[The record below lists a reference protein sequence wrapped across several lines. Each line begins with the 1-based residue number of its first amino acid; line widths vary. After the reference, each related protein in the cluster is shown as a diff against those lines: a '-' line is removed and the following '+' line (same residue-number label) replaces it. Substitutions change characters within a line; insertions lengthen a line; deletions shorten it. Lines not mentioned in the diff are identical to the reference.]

1 MGIDPKLEPRCSP
14 EEADYLVDKL
24 DKGKEKP
31 KPVLTLAVWLA
42 VAKQP
47 VVWGMALCTV
57 IKGFG
62 EPVFLTYVPQ
72 YLVTQHNFDLKSA
85 GLIGSLPLLSGW
97 IGNLVGGVYMD
108 GLHLGQLGS
117 FKFKPWRFADVR
129 RFTHMTS
136 AVYGL
141 ICTWILAAGAGPGVC
156 KHRHLPSLFSPAA
169 HLADGFG
176 ARCCCAQASS

>member
-1 MGIDPKLEPRCSP
+1 MGLAVRLLHLLPLRGRLGACARSLVGPVNASTSRRCYAQAYIWINFGVGIDPKLEPRCSP

-62 EPVFLTYVPQ
+62 EPVFLT
-72 YLVTQHNFDLKSA
+72 
-85 GLIGSLPLLSGW
+85 
-97 IGNLVGGVYMD
+97 
-108 GLHLGQLGS
+108 
-117 FKFKPWRFADVR
+117 
-129 RFTHMTS
+129 
-136 AVYGL
+136 
-141 ICTWILAAGAGPGVC
+141 
-156 KHRHLPSLFSPAA
+156 
-169 HLADGFG
+169 
-176 ARCCCAQASS
+176 